1 MAESPA
7 APGDDQFVAGMKKQ
21 VCDLLDALKWQCS
34 MGLTQHPLPTLVEQI
49 AKAQARTDRVL
60 HLLVQD
66 GPSPEM
72 NIFKKDIEEAIDI
85 ALASFNTQ
93 LKLGLGNATT
103 RLSGPS
109 DIRDRPAAK
118 LITPTSEQ
126 SSGYHGSTS
135 DSSDISPLPQTPQS
149 ETPLP
154 NADQSDASFLP
165 SDSDLRN
172 EDPES
177 SDASID
183 NKRTR
188 DSSPDEQPLASSERA
203 PKRPRGATRPR
214 AELQE
219 LGREDVGEEEYV
231 FEVPYK
237 GGDIYVTR
245 CPACPDRRFRMH
257 PLLNFSSMEMHW
269 RGIKHSEKVQIL
281 TAAYVVEHCL
291 LKGMVC
297 QMLLSQ
303 GDWNADNSLVAGVGV
318 QWANVHNVKA
328 DRKSHAILCHNFK
341 VSNWSGVVPK
351 ARREAMKNNF
361 GGVTPSRG
369 PPAIHPCE
377 ALNPTAKLPHSH
389 GSNQSPPRQ
398 TPFSHDST
406 INAPKIDEGSP
417 RSIDCT
423 VPYLPRPFTELVN
436 NEQLPSTFA
445 PMRRKHE
452 SFATPYQSHMS
463 STFVPSQSFT
473 APYPY
478 MTSYDLGGQGYQA
491 HTFETFHRND
501 HDPPPTCRPRQGI
514 ASQPIVIS
522 DDDTE
527 TDPRNPMVLDGDHV
541 KIERFEEE
549 D

>member
-1 MAESPA
+1 
-7 APGDDQFVAGMKKQ
+7 
-21 VCDLLDALKWQCS
+21 
-34 MGLTQHPLPTLVEQI
+34 
-49 AKAQARTDRVL
+49 
-60 HLLVQD
+60 
-66 GPSPEM
+66 M
-72 NIFKKDIEEAIDI
+72 NIFKKDFEEAIDI
-85 ALASFNTQ
+85 ALASFDAQ

-109 DIRDRPAAK
+109 DIEDRPAAE
-118 LITPTSEQ
+118 LITPTGEQ
-126 SSGYHGSTS
+126 SSGYRRSTS

-149 ETPLP
+149 GTPLP
-154 NADQSDASFLP
+154 NADESDASFLP

-188 DSSPDEQPLASSERA
+188 DSSPNEQPLASSKRT
-203 PKRPRGATRPR
+203 PKRPRVATRPR

-219 LGREDVGEEEYV
+219 LSQEDVGKREYV

-245 CPACPDRRFRMH
+245 CPACPDQRFRMH

-281 TAAYVVEHCL
+281 TSAYVVEHCL
-291 LKGMVC
+291 LKGMLRVLESNG
-297 QMLLSQ
+297 QTSIMSMQ
-303 GDWNADNSLVAGVGV
+303 IWGSSKSL
-318 QWANVHNVKA
+318 K
-328 DRKSHAILCHNFK
+328 R
-341 VSNWSGVVPK
+341 SNEEQLWRHYTKP
-351 ARREAMKNNF
+351 R
-361 GGVTPSRG
+361 

-377 ALNPTAKLPHSH
+377 ALNRTAKLPHSH

-398 TPFSHDST
+398 TPFSHDNT

-423 VPYLPRPFTELVN
+423 VPYLPSPFTEPVN
-436 NEQLPSTFA
+436 NEQLPSAFA

-452 SFATPYQSHMS
+452 SFATPYLSHMS
-463 STFVPSQSFT
+463 SSFAPSRCFT

-478 MTSYDLGGQGYQA
+478 MTSYDLGVQESQA
-491 HTFETFHRND
+491 HTFGTFHRGND
-501 HDPPPTCRPRQGI
+501 DPPPTRRPRQGI
-514 ASQPIVIS
+514 ASHPIVIS

-527 TDPRNPMVLDGDHV
+527 TGPRNPTMLDGDHV
-541 KIERFEEE
+541 KIEPFE
-549 D
+549 

>member
-7 APGDDQFVAGMKKQ
+7 APGGDQFVAGMKKQ
-21 VCDLLDALKWQCS
+21 VYDLLDALKWQCS
-34 MGLTQHPLPTLVEQI
+34 MGLTQHPLPTLVGQI
-49 AKAQARTDRVL
+49 AKTQARTDRVL

-103 RLSGPS
+103 RLPGPS
-109 DIRDRPAAK
+109 NIQDTPAAK

-165 SDSDLRN
+165 SVSDLRN

-188 DSSPDEQPLASSERA
+188 DSSPDEQPLASSKRA
-203 PKRPRGATRPR
+203 PKRPRVATRPR

-219 LGREDVGEEEYV
+219 LSREDVGEEEYV

-281 TAAYVVEHCL
+281 TSAYVVEHCL
-291 LKGMVC
+291 LK
-297 QMLLSQ
+297 
-303 GDWNADNSLVAGVGV
+303 VAGVGV

-328 DRKSHAILCHNFK
+328 D
-341 VSNWSGVVPK
+341 P
-351 ARREAMKNNF
+351 
-361 GGVTPSRG
+361 
-369 PPAIHPCE
+369 
-377 ALNPTAKLPHSH
+377 KLPHSH

-406 INAPKIDEGSP
+406 INAPKIEEGSP

-463 STFVPSQSFT
+463 SSFAPSWSFT

-491 HTFETFHRND
+491 HPFETFHRDN
-501 HDPPPTCRPRQGI
+501 HDPPPTRRPRQDIG
-514 ASQPIVIS
+514 SQPIVIS

-527 TDPRNPMVLDGDHV
+527 TYPRNPTVLNGDHV

>member
-1 MAESPA
+1 
-7 APGDDQFVAGMKKQ
+7 
-21 VCDLLDALKWQCS
+21 
-34 MGLTQHPLPTLVEQI
+34 
-49 AKAQARTDRVL
+49 
-60 HLLVQD
+60 
-66 GPSPEM
+66 M
-72 NIFKKDIEEAIDI
+72 NIFKKDFEEAIDI
-85 ALASFNTQ
+85 ALASFDAQ

-109 DIRDRPAAK
+109 DIEDRPAAE
-118 LITPTSEQ
+118 LITPTGEQ
-126 SSGYHGSTS
+126 SSGYRRSTS

-149 ETPLP
+149 GTPLP
-154 NADQSDASFLP
+154 NADESDASFLP

-188 DSSPDEQPLASSERA
+188 DSSPNEQPLASSKRT
-203 PKRPRGATRPR
+203 PKRPRVATRPR

-219 LGREDVGEEEYV
+219 LSQEDVGKREYV

-245 CPACPDRRFRMH
+245 CPACPDQRFRMH

-281 TAAYVVEHCL
+281 TSAYVVEHCL
-291 LKGMVC
+291 LK
-297 QMLLSQ
+297 
-303 GDWNADNSLVAGVGV
+303 VAGGGV
-318 QWANVHNVKA
+318 QWANVHNVNA
-328 DRKSHAILCHNFK
+328 DL
-341 VSNWSGVVPK
+341 PK

-361 GGVTPSRG
+361 GGITPSRG

-377 ALNPTAKLPHSH
+377 ALSRTVKLPHSH

-398 TPFSHDST
+398 APFSHDNT

-423 VPYLPRPFTELVN
+423 VPYLPSPFTELVN

-452 SFATPYQSHMS
+452 SFATPYVSHMS
-463 STFVPSQSFT
+463 SSFAPSRSFT

-478 MTSYDLGGQGYQA
+478 MTSYDLGVQESQA
-491 HTFETFHRND
+491 HTFGTFHRGND
-501 HDPPPTCRPRQGI
+501 DPPPTRRPRQGI
-514 ASQPIVIS
+514 ASHPIVIS
-522 DDDTE
+522 NDDTE
-527 TDPRNPMVLDGDHV
+527 TGPRNPTMLDGDHV
-541 KIERFEEE
+541 KIEPFEEE

>member
-49 AKAQARTDRVL
+49 AKSQARMVRVL

-66 GPSPEM
+66 SPSPEM
-72 NIFKKDIEEAIDI
+72 NMFKKDIEEAIDI
-85 ALASFNTQ
+85 ALASFDAQ
-93 LKLGLGNATT
+93 LKLGLGDATT

-109 DIRDRPAAK
+109 DIEDRPAAE

-126 SSGYHGSTS
+126 SSGYHRSTS

-154 NADQSDASFLP
+154 NADESDASFLP

-188 DSSPDEQPLASSERA
+188 DSSPDEQPLASSKRT
-203 PKRPRGATRPR
+203 PKRPRVATRPR
-214 AELQE
+214 AELQD
-219 LGREDVGEEEYV
+219 LSREDV
-231 FEVPYK
+231 
-237 GGDIYVTR
+237 
-245 CPACPDRRFRMH
+245 
-257 PLLNFSSMEMHW
+257 
-269 RGIKHSEKVQIL
+269 
-281 TAAYVVEHCL
+281 
-291 LKGMVC
+291 
-297 QMLLSQ
+297 
-303 GDWNADNSLVAGVGV
+303 VAGGGV
-318 QWANVHNVKA
+318 QWANVHNVNA
-328 DRKSHAILCHNFK
+328 DL
-341 VSNWSGVVPK
+341 PK

-361 GGVTPSRG
+361 GGITPSRG

-377 ALNPTAKLPHSH
+377 ALSRTVKLPHSH

-398 TPFSHDST
+398 APFSHDNT

-423 VPYLPRPFTELVN
+423 VPYLPSPFTELVN

-452 SFATPYQSHMS
+452 SFATPYVSHMS
-463 STFVPSQSFT
+463 SSFAPSRSFT

-478 MTSYDLGGQGYQA
+478 MTSYDLGVQESQA
-491 HTFETFHRND
+491 HTFGTFHRGND
-501 HDPPPTCRPRQGI
+501 DPPPTRRPRQGI
-514 ASQPIVIS
+514 ASHPIVIS
-522 DDDTE
+522 NDDTE
-527 TDPRNPMVLDGDHV
+527 TGPRNPTMLDGDHV
-541 KIERFEEE
+541 KIEPFEEE